1 MLFRSI
7 MNQDIKAVADRLKG
21 LRDILDLSI
30 EAAATTCGISA
41 KEYMTYE
48 SGEVDIPLSVMF
60 CMAKKYN
67 VDLNSF
73 LTGDEPHKVSY
84 FVTPK
89 DKGVTVNRLADYHFE
104 SLAFGFANRKA
115 DPFLVTINPGDIPE
129 IHYTTHPGQEFNY
142 VVKGKVRIVIGE
154 QEIILKEG
162 DSLYFDSSKPHG
174 MQNADDEPCQFITII
189 L

>member
-1 MLFRSI
+1 
-7 MNQDIKAVADRLKG
+7 MNQDIKAVANRLKG

-30 EAAATTCGISA
+30 EAAAATCGISA

-60 CMAKKYN
+60 CMSKKYN

-73 LTGDEPHKVSY
+73 LTGDEPHNVSY

-89 DKGVTVNRLADYHFE
+89 DKGVTVDRLADYHFE

-115 DPFLVTINPGDIPE
+115 DPFIVTITPDETKE
-129 IHYTTHPGQEFNY
+129 IHFN
-142 VVKGKVRIVIGE
+142 
-154 QEIILKEG
+154 
-162 DSLYFDSSKPHG
+162 S
-174 MQNADDEPCQFITII
+174 
-189 L
+189 